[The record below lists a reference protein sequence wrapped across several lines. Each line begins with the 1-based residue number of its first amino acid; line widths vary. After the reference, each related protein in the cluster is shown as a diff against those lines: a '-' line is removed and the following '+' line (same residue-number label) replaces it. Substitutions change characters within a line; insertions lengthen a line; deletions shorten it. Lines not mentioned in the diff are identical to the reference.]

1 MEAQEQSQ
9 KLRDLT
15 ASLEDYEGTINQ
27 FRELVLQLQSS
38 VSNSMTSPK
47 QVLMLNILRFSGN
60 STTFVLKLSRH
71 RRNRLRRLLR
81 LHRSCP

>member
-38 VSNSMTSPK
+38 VSSSMTYPNK
-47 QVLMLNILRFSGN
+47 
-60 STTFVLKLSRH
+60 
-71 RRNRLRRLLR
+71 
-81 LHRSCP
+81 C